1 MTANAANRRVAIPQ
15 LHAAITTATQAMLD
29 LMLGN
34 LPEAYVQALEAAHAL
49 SQAIQID
56 CRDGGA
62 LFALLCNRFKLV

>member
-1 MTANAANRRVAIPQ
+1 
-15 LHAAITTATQAMLD
+15 MLD